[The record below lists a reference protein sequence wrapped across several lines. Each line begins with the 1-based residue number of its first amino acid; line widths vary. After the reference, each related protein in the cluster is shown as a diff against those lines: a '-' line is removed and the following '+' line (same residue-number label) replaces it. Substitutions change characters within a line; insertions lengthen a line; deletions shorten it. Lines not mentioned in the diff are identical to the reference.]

1 MSSATF
7 ALSDHARTS
16 SGRPPA
22 GRRHQ
27 EAGDRG
33 RRARVAA
40 AEQFSALLGA
50 PLDERTRL
58 GTRDVPEDEVRAVV
72 TAAVATFLA
81 AFAP

>member
-1 MSSATF
+1 M
-7 ALSDHARTS
+7 
-16 SGRPPA
+16 
-22 GRRHQ
+22 
-27 EAGDRG
+27 
-33 RRARVAA
+33 AA